1 MSAPVVSM
9 TTNAAEFGRM
19 LQRAYAESSRTFPEF
34 LNGQALRLASHAMNK
49 TERADANKIAWALG
63 QTDRRYVNKRTG
75 KKLKTPKRVFGN
87 TQASLNLYRI
97 VNWRRV
103 RAGKEPLGG
112 KAMSKPARA
121 LRAASLRST
130 SFIASGWVAAVKGL
144 ARIAGYRD
152 RTAVSMPRATG
163 AQKGFVN
170 PATPAINAVVTC
182 TIGNTALL
190 AESARRTGSRPGKP
204 MRIAERGLSIA
215 RDLTAKDMLK
225 HLADK
230 LQPVLNKF
238 SAK

>member
-9 TTNAAEFGRM
+9 TMNAAEFGRV
-19 LQRAYAESSRTFPEF
+19 LQRVAEESSRTYPQF
-34 LNGQALRLASHAMNK
+34 LNGQALRLASFAIQH
-49 TERADANKIAWALG
+49 TEKADANKIAWTLG

-75 KKLKTPKRVFGN
+75 KTLKTPRRVFGN
-87 TQASLNLYRI
+87 SAASLNLYRI

-121 LRAASLRST
+121 FRAASLRST
-130 SFIASGWVAAVKGL
+130 SFIASGWVTAVRGL
-144 ARIAGYRD
+144 SRLAGYSD
-152 RTAVSMPRATG
+152 RTSVKLPKTSG

-170 PATPAINAVVTC
+170 PATPAINSEVSC

-190 AESARRTGSRPGKP
+190 AESARRTGARKGAP
-204 MRIAERGLSIA
+204 MQKAQRGLAIA

-230 LQPVLNKF
+230 VRPVLQKF